1 MASHSHERSHHNA
14 AIEALLRQRDRLL
27 KRRQLWVAGLVI
39 WGVVV
44 GWVLFGVVNSF
55 TDDIDVRLTWII
67 TWLLPVAI
75 LLIGSAVTWLQLRKV
90 QQELVAL
97 D

>member
-1 MASHSHERSHHNA
+1 MASHSHDRSHHHA
-14 AIEALLRQRDRLL
+14 AIEALLRERDRLL
-27 KRRQLWVAGLVI
+27 KRRQLWVAGLVV
-39 WGVVV
+39 WAVVV

-55 TDDIDVRLTWII
+55 TEDADVRITWII

-75 LLIGSAVTWLQLRKV
+75 LLIGSGTTWMQLRKV
-90 QQELVAL
+90 QRELIAL

>member
-55 TDDIDVRLTWII
+55 SDATDVRLTWII
-67 TWLLPVAI
+67 TWLLPVAL
-75 LLIGSAVTWLQLRKV
+75 LLIGSAATWLQLRKV
-90 QQELVAL
+90 QQELIAL